1 MNYGTKSFFNFKGF
15 GVSKVLSNEKEV
27 LIYLVPRR
35 KTALCPKC
43 EKRSKKLYEAGQ
55 LRKVRHS
62 RYEGKQVVIL
72 VPKRRFF
79 CPYCSLP
86 FNEKIEWISS
96 KARSTNNFAMETISS
111 LKRSSFTAIQEM
123 YETNYQFLSKHL
135 RSIDM
140 NVKWPDGKLRLGFDE
155 HSYAKRHMM
164 ITVTELTSKTL
175 LAILPY
181 YDKKSVVKYLSE
193 RPEDELTRV
202 VELCFD
208 MRFKQR
214 STVESFFPS
223 ATTVVDKFHV
233 LSYLAHLI
241 DMDRKY
247 DAPKIKNHENIRQI
261 MRKPKA
267 VLTEKEQSNL
277 NNIFK
282 EYPKLK
288 EKWDV
293 YQKLNI
299 FYRLKTKKE
308 AEVYLMDIK
317 ADLLRLERSYTGDF
331 MRTIN
336 RLKEE
341 ILNYFDNRT
350 TNAFTEGVHTKVKM
364 IKRTSF
370 GFRNIDIYIR
380 KVMLAFI
387 PLVIILDRLLPH

>member
-15 GVSKVLSNEKEV
+15 GVSKVLSNETEV
-27 LIYLVPRR
+27 LVYLVPRR
-35 KTALCPKC
+35 KTAVCPKC
-43 EKRSKKLYEAGQ
+43 GERSKKIYETGR

-62 RYEGKQVVIL
+62 RYEGKQVVIF
-72 VPKRRFF
+72 VPKRRFS
-79 CPYCSLP
+79 CSHCKLP

-123 YETNYQFLSKHL
+123 YETNYQFLTKHL
-135 RSIDM
+135 KSIDM
-140 NVKWPDGKLRLGFDE
+140 NIKWPEGKLRLGFDE

-164 ITVTELTSKTL
+164 ITITELTTRTL

-181 YDKKSVVKYLSE
+181 YDKKSIEKYLSE
-193 RPEDELTRV
+193 RPKDELSRV
-202 VELCFD
+202 TELCFD

-214 STVESFFPS
+214 STVESFFPH

-241 DMDRKY
+241 DMDRKH
-247 DAPKIKNHENIRQI
+247 DAPKIKSYENIRQI
-261 MRKPKA
+261 MRKPKFI
-267 VLTEKEQSNL
+267 LTEKEWNSL
-277 NNIFK
+277 NKIFN
-282 EYPKLK
+282 EYPTLK
-288 EKWDV
+288 EKWDI
-293 YQKLNI
+293 YQKLSI
-299 FYRLKTKKE
+299 FYRLKNKKE
-308 AEVYLMDIK
+308 AEICLMNIRD
-317 ADLLRLERSYTGDF
+317 DLLIFGDSYVVDF
-331 MRTIN
+331 ARTIN

-350 TNAFTEGVHTKVKM
+350 TNAFTEGVHTKIKM

-387 PLVIILDRLLPH
+387 PLAIILERFLPH